1 MFAHASALT
10 SHDWIQ
16 LVQSAGDY
24 VLAGLFPDNPRKGT
38 AILAL
43 VSACNAILNTSS
55 DYQSDNRDEIDR
67 LKLQVTEALVMCES
81 VLPRTE
87 LPVMMHIL
95 LHVPDCMYRW
105 NAVRN
110 YWSFFGER
118 AMGWLIRHIHNRDL
132 ATENIMTAYC
142 RLRLV
147 LDSPAEA
154 IEGILR
160 KLTSHGRRMPYDSM
174 LTISRDVARIQE
186 GLPGE
191 YSYHVH
197 ATRRNSVTK
206 LITDVPTEHKKDGV
220 NNMAGCVKALLASL
234 KHPRAYRPAE
244 DGKCEVLVGG
254 VRINGRLFRQG
265 DHCEYLL
272 HVLPRGNLPGI
283 GGLLGSST
291 SYSLGTIALFYRVPM
306 VGGPS
311 PATFVSVKPRL
322 IKEKER
328 SMYII
333 DSICEDTSLSAFKH
347 VHTLAHHLIHVDSIT
362 AKVKLVPHYAVDK
375 HDSLMCGIKMWCVR

>member
-154 IEGILR
+154 IEGILQ
-160 KLTSHGRRMPYDSM
+160 KLTSHTDTNHIHRHKPYA
-174 LTISRDVARIQE
+174 I
-186 GLPGE
+186 LPTLCTKRSPYNR
-191 YSYHVH
+191 YSCF
-197 ATRRNSVTK
+197 
-206 LITDVPTEHKKDGV
+206 DDGV
-220 NNMAGCVKALLASL
+220 LIL
-234 KHPRAYRPAE
+234 PP
-244 DGKCEVLVGG
+244 VL
-254 VRINGRLFRQG
+254 
-265 DHCEYLL
+265 Y
-272 HVLPRGNLPGI
+272 
-283 GGLLGSST
+283 
-291 SYSLGTIALFYRVPM
+291 
-306 VGGPS
+306 
-311 PATFVSVKPRL
+311 
-322 IKEKER
+322 
-328 SMYII
+328 
-333 DSICEDTSLSAFKH
+333 
-347 VHTLAHHLIHVDSIT
+347 
-362 AKVKLVPHYAVDK
+362 
-375 HDSLMCGIKMWCVR
+375 